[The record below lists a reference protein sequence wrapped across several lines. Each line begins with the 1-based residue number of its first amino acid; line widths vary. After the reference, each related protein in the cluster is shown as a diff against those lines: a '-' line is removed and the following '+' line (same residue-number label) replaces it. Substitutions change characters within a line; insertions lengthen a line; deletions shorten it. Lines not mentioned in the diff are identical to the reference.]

1 MVEQKVYTPAFR
13 RMVAKAYYTSN
24 KSHVEIGKEFN
35 TSAANV
41 SRWSRLYRH
50 EFLGELSIRQ
60 ESATFNAVSNL
71 SPTMNKPDLT
81 PEQMA
86 QRILELE
93 AQLKQEQMR
102 SAVLETMIDL
112 AESDLKISIQKNLEP
127 NSPSSQGAS
136 STVWTACTLRTVWL
150 YPSGILRTIEIQ
162 ANQDV
167 GVGYHPDAGSC
178 GPRRFSPHGG

>member
-13 RMVAKAYYTSN
+13 RMVAKAYYMSN

-35 TSAANV
+35 TSAGSV

-60 ESATFNAVSNL
+60 ESATFNAVSNF

-86 QRILELE
+86 QRIL
-93 AQLKQEQMR
+93 
-102 SAVLETMIDL
+102 
-112 AESDLKISIQKNLEP
+112 
-127 NSPSSQGAS
+127 
-136 STVWTACTLRTVWL
+136 
-150 YPSGILRTIEIQ
+150 
-162 ANQDV
+162 
-167 GVGYHPDAGSC
+167 
-178 GPRRFSPHGG
+178 

>member
-1 MVEQKVYTPAFR
+1 
-13 RMVAKAYYTSN
+13 
-24 KSHVEIGKEFN
+24 
-35 TSAANV
+35 
-41 SRWSRLYRH
+41 
-50 EFLGELSIRQ
+50 
-60 ESATFNAVSNL
+60 
-71 SPTMNKPDLT
+71 MNKPDLT

-102 SAVLETMIDL
+102 SAVQETMIDL
-112 AESDLKISIQKNLEP
+112 AESDIKISIRKNMEP

-136 STVWTACTLRTVWL
+136 STVWTACTLRAVEL

-162 ANQDV
+162 ANQGV

-178 GPRRFSPHGG
+178 CPRRFSPQGGVDCGSTCVPNSRRWESPSVAMPMPLCWPRTGCWFIGRAASVRPPSRATDSTNTPI